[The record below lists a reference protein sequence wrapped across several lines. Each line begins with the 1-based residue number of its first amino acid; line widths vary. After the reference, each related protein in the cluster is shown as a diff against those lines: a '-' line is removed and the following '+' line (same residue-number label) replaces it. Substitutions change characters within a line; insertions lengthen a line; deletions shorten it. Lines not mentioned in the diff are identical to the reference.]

1 MMTMETIKH
10 FVENA
15 RATLTNLRALAMFA
29 GLYALLLV
37 AFYIFIA
44 TREAT
49 VWQVLITYGF
59 LVLMPAEFFVLQSTI
74 VEHART
80 GKFSWRQ
87 IVRGAIK
94 LFIATIPVVVIALV
108 FWALIDKFQLHYP
121 APKAALAESLR
132 GAPKPQPLH
141 WPTVIFAT
149 IRFLLFAIALP
160 LATIHLWIRVS
171 AGDIRTLFS
180 GGAEA
185 TVKRIGRWL
194 ARAFVSDS
202 VLMYAVGAIL
212 FAFIPYAVLFVK
224 ISPKGTKTDFVVFIA
239 QLLIAFCFSLIG
251 WIVTVTALA
260 TVTTETSTT
269 PTTQTAPR
277 QNAES
282 PA

>member
-1 MMTMETIKH
+1 METIKH
-10 FVENA
+10 FLENA

-37 AFYIFIA
+37 TFYIFIA

-49 VWQVLITYGF
+49 VWQVLITYAF
-59 LVLMPAEFFVLQSTI
+59 LVLMPAEFFVLQSAI

-87 IVRGAIK
+87 IFRGAIK
-94 LFIATIPVVVIALV
+94 LFIATIPIVVIALV
-108 FWALIDKFQLHYP
+108 FWALLDKFQLHYP
-121 APKAALAESLR
+121 APKAVLAESLR

-149 IRFLLFAIALP
+149 IRFLLFAIGLP
-160 LATIHLWIRVS
+160 LATIHLWARVS
-171 AGDIRTLFS
+171 ADDFRTLFG

-194 ARAFVSDS
+194 ARAFASDS
-202 VLMYAVGAIL
+202 VLMYALGAIL
-212 FAFIPYAVLFVK
+212 FAFIPYAVLFIK
-224 ISPKGTKTDFVVFIA
+224 ISPKGTKTDFAVFIA

-251 WIVTVTALA
+251 WIVTVKALSKLNTQTSIVDVPQRA
-260 TVTTETSTT
+260 PSTT
-269 PTTQTAPR
+269 AEAP
-277 QNAES
+277 A
-282 PA
+282 

>member
-1 MMTMETIKH
+1 METIKH
-10 FVENA
+10 FLENA

-37 AFYIFIA
+37 TFYIFIA

-49 VWQVLITYGF
+49 VWQVLITYAF
-59 LVLMPAEFFVLQSTI
+59 LVLMPAEFFVLQSAI

-87 IVRGAIK
+87 IFRGAIK
-94 LFIATIPVVVIALV
+94 LFIATIPIVVIALV
-108 FWALIDKFQLHYP
+108 FWALLDKFQLHYP

-132 GAPKPQPLH
+132 SAAKPQPLH

-149 IRFLLFAIALP
+149 IRFLSFAIGLP
-160 LATIHLWIRVS
+160 LATIHLWARVS
-171 AGDIRTLFS
+171 ADDFRTLFS

-194 ARAFVSDS
+194 ARAFASDS
-202 VLMYAVGAIL
+202 VLMYALGAIL
-212 FAFIPYAVLFVK
+212 FAFIPYAVLFIK
-224 ISPKGTKTDFVVFIA
+224 ISPKGTKTDFAVFIA

-251 WIVTVTALA
+251 WIVTVKAL
-260 TVTTETSTT
+260 SKLN
-269 PTTQTAPR
+269 TQTSIVDVPQRAPSPT
-277 QNAES
+277 AEA